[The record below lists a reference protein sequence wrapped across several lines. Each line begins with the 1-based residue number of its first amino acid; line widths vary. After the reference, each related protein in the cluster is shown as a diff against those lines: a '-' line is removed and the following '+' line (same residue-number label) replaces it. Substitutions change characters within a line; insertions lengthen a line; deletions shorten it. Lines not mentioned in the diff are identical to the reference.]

1 MHLESVDRESM
12 RLYSFCGHWIQD
24 SEDTEIHAPWVVSSL
39 ELTLSLALHPLHS
52 VPVSHQ
58 RYGIIIIQ
66 WTTELIA
73 ATAELLDPCSGS
85 VLNACRCLN
94 PMDYKRPDLRKGYW
108 SVQFKKNQKQIQT
121 QTQDTQTHTYTRA
134 RARAHARA
142 HTHTLA
148 RYREFTNDTH
158 VFSLSENG

>member
-1 MHLESVDRESM
+1 MHLVSVDRESM

-66 WTTELIA
+66 WTSELIA

-85 VLNACRCLN
+85 VLNAYRCLN
-94 PMDYKRPDLRKGYW
+94 PMDCKRPDLRKGYW
-108 SVQFKKNQKQIQT
+108 SVQFKKKNQKQIQT
-121 QTQDTQTHTYTRA
+121 QDT
-134 RARAHARA
+134 
-142 HTHTLA
+142 HTHTHTHTHSRTHSRTHA
-148 RYREFTNDTH
+148 RTH
-158 VFSLSENG
+158 ARTHTHTHTS